1 MTKFISEIAS
11 SHCGSPRLVE
21 KISSI
26 HCKSKSDFLK
36 FQIFKTKNLF
46 PKNNEKYTNFKKL
59 EIKFKEW
66 EKIIKKFQ
74 FKTHIILEPFD
85 SESYN
90 FCKKFKKKIYLKVSS
105 SESDNFELIIDAVKN
120 FKKVFINISGL
131 DLNNI
136 KKIINYLPN
145 SISKKKIVFMYGFQ
159 SYPTE
164 PTDLRFSLFKFFKK
178 KGFEY
183 GYADHSK
190 FGINKK
196 KVLDICSNAENTFNC
211 GYIEKHVCY
220 SLKIN
225 LMISSPL

>member
-1 MTKFISEIAS
+1 MK
-11 SHCGSPRLVE
+11 
-21 KISSI
+21 SI
-26 HCKSKSDFLK
+26 L
-36 FQIFKTKNLF
+36 IL
-46 PKNNEKYTNFKKL
+46 KL

-136 KKIINYLPN
+136 KIINYLPN
-145 SISKKKIVFMYGFQ
+145 SISKKKLFLCMVFNLI
-159 SYPTE
+159 
-164 PTDLRFSLFKFFKK
+164 LRS
-178 KGFEY
+178 
-183 GYADHSK
+183 
-190 FGINKK
+190 
-196 KVLDICSNAENTFNC
+196 
-211 GYIEKHVCY
+211 
-220 SLKIN
+220 
-225 LMISSPL
+225 

>member
-74 FKTHIILEPFD
+74 FKTH
-85 SESYN
+85 
-90 FCKKFKKKIYLKVSS
+90 
-105 SESDNFELIIDAVKN
+105 
-120 FKKVFINISGL
+120 NIG
-131 DLNNI
+131 
-136 KKIINYLPN
+136 
-145 SISKKKIVFMYGFQ
+145 
-159 SYPTE
+159 
-164 PTDLRFSLFKFFKK
+164 
-178 KGFEY
+178 
-183 GYADHSK
+183 
-190 FGINKK
+190 
-196 KVLDICSNAENTFNC
+196 TFRQ
-211 GYIEKHVCY
+211 
-220 SLKIN
+220 
-225 LMISSPL
+225 